1 MNRHKHIIAVILTAG
16 ILSAGCSSNKSTSDT
31 NASGQ
36 ENYRDDLFV
45 KMLND
50 TTFMHQEQLLQEADS
65 IAFYAHFEQP
75 LLWEEGGDTTL
86 RQMAD
91 FYNICANA
99 NGVTTDVHTWYR
111 YDEDEKMEKEM
122 LNSWRQMTFSGISD
136 TWARKR
142 MMEARDVD
150 TETEKNGDKDMDIK
164 DISDVY
170 EKFSAWAPEFDSVF
184 YADTIVPRISPQSF
198 LPDTLSKHY
207 DEYIGQE
214 ANPSDT
220 MISYLYTLYKQEK
233 NFDSR
238 MAMLFML
245 IGTTYYAS
253 NDTVDLLFKDA
264 EAALTSGNYSP
275 MMPLLWRAYRVFYCN
290 IYGCPSTYCER
301 PNVRFNYYRRLVAY
315 TFLRHIQRHPDD
327 RVALV
332 QFYMLAEK
340 ENINRFGEYMLG
352 HQGAA
357 EFIYIF
363 WNGSLL

>member
-1 MNRHKHIIAVILTAG
+1 MNINKHIIAVVLAAG
-16 ILSAGCSSNKSTSDT
+16 ILSAGCSSDKQNTA
-31 NASGQ
+31 ASEQ

-50 TTFMHQEQLLQEADS
+50 TIFMHQERLLQEADS
-65 IAFYAHFEQP
+65 VAFYAHFEQP
-75 LLWEEGGDTTL
+75 LLWEDGGDTTL

-99 NGVTTDVHTWYR
+99 NAVTTDVHTWYR
-111 YDEDEKMEKEM
+111 YDESEKMRVEM
-122 LNSWRQMTFSGISD
+122 LNSWRQMAFSCISD
-136 TWARKR
+136 TWARNRLK
-142 MMEARDVD
+142 EARDVD
-150 TETEKNGDKDMDIK
+150 TEARDDMETK

-170 EKFSAWAPEFDSVF
+170 ERLSAWAPDFDSVF
-184 YADTIVPRISPQSF
+184 YTDTIVPQISPQSF
-198 LPDTLSKHY
+198 LPDTLSRHY
-207 DEYIGQE
+207 DEYIGHE
-214 ANPSDT
+214 ASPSDT
-220 MISYLYTLYKQEK
+220 MISDLYTLYRQEK
-233 NFDSR
+233 NFDTR

-245 IGTTYYAS
+245 IGTNYYAS
-253 NDTVDLLFKDA
+253 NDTVDLLIKDA
-264 EAALTSGNYSP
+264 EAAFTSGNYSP
-275 MMPLLWRAYRVFYCN
+275 MMPLLWRAYRVVYCN
-290 IYGCPSTYCER
+290 TYGCPSTYCER

-340 ENINRFGEYMLG
+340 ENIDRFGEYPYG

-357 EFIYIF
+357 EHIYIF